1 MQNNNEENNYE
12 KLLKKFTQTIL
23 ITNRD
28 YNFYI
33 NWNNVKDYE
42 NYLVEINIMNQ
53 LIKNNNFDNKF
64 REILLKHPNILK
76 IFPLLIAICKNDR
89 NEYISGKDNLR
100 VLIDQ
105 YNEIEQ
111 YNFNAQGIL
120 SENDIEKYL
129 IFFQKFGLKNL
140 FQNILTGSLQDYI
153 VGILVGLDSN
163 GRKNRS
169 GKNFELMCF
178 EIINKIS
185 KKHNIKLF
193 EQKRIKDFNNISI
206 SNWKADFILKKD
218 NKIVDVE
225 VNYYYGNGS
234 KPEEIINSYIERK
247 QELNKGNIDLILIT
261 DGNCWNNPDKNQL
274 IKGIINLNMM
284 NYNMLKNGYFEEK
297 ISEIFKLN
305 NNK

>member
-1 MQNNNEENNYE
+1 M
-12 KLLKKFTQTIL
+12 
-23 ITNRD
+23 
-28 YNFYI
+28 
-33 NWNNVKDYE
+33 
-42 NYLVEINIMNQ
+42 
-53 LIKNNNFDNKF
+53 
-64 REILLKHPNILK
+64 
-76 IFPLLIAICKNDR
+76 
-89 NEYISGKDNLR
+89 
-100 VLIDQ
+100 VL
-105 YNEIEQ
+105 N
-111 YNFNAQGIL
+111 
-120 SENDIEKYL
+120 
-129 IFFQKFGLKNL
+129 
-140 FQNILTGSLQDYI
+140 
-153 VGILVGLDSN
+153 SN

-185 KKHNIKLF
+185 KKHNIELF

>member
-129 IFFQKFGLKNL
+129 IFCQKFGLKNL

-185 KKHNIKLF
+185 KKHNIELF

-247 QELNKGNIDLILIT
+247 QELNK
-261 DGNCWNNPDKNQL
+261 
-274 IKGIINLNMM
+274 
-284 NYNMLKNGYFEEK
+284 
-297 ISEIFKLN
+297 
-305 NNK
+305 